1 MKRLTKKIGD
11 HYTYCDCNI
20 LCDQCFGGCKV
31 SQEIIDRLGALEDIL
46 ENSHELSGLIEM
58 FQNGSKVTE
67 IKDCIER
74 EVVLKYLKSR
84 KAHFV
89 DDIGK
94 GWGAGIDAA
103 IEGIEN
109 LPAADVASVRHGRWI
124 YKRTWYEA
132 DECNCSLCGQLMTT
146 GKGKR
151 MRWCPNC
158 GALMDGKEND
168 HAVN

>member
-1 MKRLTKKIGD
+1 MKE
-11 HYTYCDCNI
+11 Y
-20 LCDQCFGGCKV
+20 
-31 SQEIIDRLGALEDIL
+31 
-46 ENSHELSGLIEM
+46 
-58 FQNGSKVTE
+58 
-67 IKDCIER
+67 IER
-74 EVVLKYLKSR
+74 ASVHSVIEQTSTLTLTRGKM
-84 KAHFV
+84 HEQV
-89 DDIGK
+89 DS
-94 GWGAGIDAA
+94 
-103 IEGIEN
+103 